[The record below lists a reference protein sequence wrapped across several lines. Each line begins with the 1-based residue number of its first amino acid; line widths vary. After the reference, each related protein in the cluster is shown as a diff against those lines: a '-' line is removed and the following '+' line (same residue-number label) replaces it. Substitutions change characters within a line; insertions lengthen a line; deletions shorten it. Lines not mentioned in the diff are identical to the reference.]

1 MKLCS
6 LIILLSLISLM
17 ASARQQTPQYLAIE
31 ENIARVE
38 DYYLRQEENLPYE
51 AVVSLSSQVVQ
62 NRRYYSSHTLA
73 KVFSL
78 LADAATSKGD
88 LAGAMQFARD
98 GLTINI
104 VEPSLRLN
112 LLLKLARGHFASG
125 NFQRVFDAAGEMMA
139 LSDGTQVKKYRLLAL
154 AYRAMSN
161 ALLNYSE
168 QALSD
173 LHQVEQLLVRHQELS
188 QTLELLQLL
197 AHTRFYLQ
205 DYQSALSMQQAILK
219 MRFDLSQPKNIE
231 QTYLQLAQAYRY
243 SGKLDDAYHA
253 YWEAKTFA
261 EAKAAPI
268 LVAYAHLGLG
278 QVLLAQGNYGEADK
292 ALLKAETL
300 FKRENL
306 KVPYL
311 TTLIVLVKIRQ
322 KRQGVESGYSY
333 LLRAEKLAE
342 SMELTREHIDL
353 YPLLSAMYREQQDIP
368 RALHA
373 LLTYTELHERLV
385 LNKPLPAFD
394 GGPALLTSEKS
405 KQLAARLIEKNTL
418 QASFSEKYQIQQK
431 IIIILAVLVM
441 LLLLFLLA
449 GWLKYRAKKLNL
461 AYDEVEQASDVL
473 TSPVKIKQIYQLA
486 YKMARKYEYPLTVG
500 YLSIDNWKEL
510 SFRFNKKILTEVTKT
525 VATLV
530 NEYSGEFDR
539 AGMLD
544 EGEYLLLCPH
554 QSGHE
559 VEEKLRK
566 LTESIKVRF
575 FANLGEFSVNITFT
589 YGVPGVQDIDP
600 YVFLAKLTDTTDN
613 KSFS

>member
-6 LIILLSLISLM
+6 LIIFFSLTSLI
-17 ASARQQTPQYLAIE
+17 ASARQQAPEYQAIE
-31 ENIARVE
+31 ENITRVE
-38 DYYLRQEENLPYE
+38 DYYLRQDETLPYE
-51 AVVSLSSQVVQ
+51 AVVALSSQVVQ
-62 NRRYYSSHTLA
+62 NRQYYSSNTLA
-73 KVFSL
+73 KVFAL
-78 LADAATSKGD
+78 LADAADSKGD
-88 LAGAMQFARD
+88 VAGAVQFARD

-104 VEPSLRLN
+104 IEPWLRLD
-112 LLLKLARGHFASG
+112 LLLKLVKGYFTGG
-125 NFQRVFDAAGEMMA
+125 NFQRVFETAGEMMA
-139 LSDGTQVKKYRLLAL
+139 LADGTQAKQYRLMAL

-173 LHQVEQLLVRHQELS
+173 LHQVEQLLARHQELARS
-188 QTLELLQLL
+188 LELLQLL
-197 AHTRFYLQ
+197 AQTRFYLH
-205 DYQSALSMQQAILK
+205 DYQSALSMQQAILQ
-219 MRFDLSQPKNIE
+219 MRFDLGRKKNIE

-243 SGKLDDAYHA
+243 NGKLDDAYHA

-261 EAKAAPI
+261 EEKSAPI
-268 LVAYAHLGLG
+268 LIGYAQLGLG
-278 QVLLAQGNYGEADK
+278 QVLFAQGAYGEAEQ
-292 ALLKAETL
+292 ALLAAQTL
-300 FKRENL
+300 FQEENL
-306 KVPYL
+306 KSPFL
-311 TTLIVLVKIRQ
+311 TTLITLAQTRQ
-322 KRQGVESGYSY
+322 KTRGTASAYPY
-333 LLRAEKLAE
+333 LLQAEKLSE
-342 SMELTREHIDL
+342 NMELTREHIEL
-353 YPLLSAMYREQQDIP
+353 YPLLSAMYRTQQDIP

-373 LLTYTELHERLV
+373 LLTYTELHERFV
-385 LNKPLPAFD
+385 LNQNRPAPD

-405 KQLAARLIEKNTL
+405 KQLAAKLIEKNAL
-418 QASFSEKYQIQQK
+418 HASFSEKYQVQQK
-431 IIIILAVLVM
+431 IIVVLAVLVIF
-441 LLLLFLLA
+441 LLLFLLA

-473 TSPVKIKQIYQLA
+473 ASPAKIKQIYQLA

-500 YLSIDNWKEL
+500 YLSINNWKEL
-510 SFRFNKKILTEVTKT
+510 SFRFNKKILMEVTKT

-575 FANLGEFSVNITFT
+575 FANLGEFSVNITFS
-589 YGVPGVQDIDP
+589 YDVPSVQDIDP
-600 YVFLAKLTDTTDN
+600 YMFLAKLTEATGD

>member
-6 LIILLSLISLM
+6 LIILFSLIGLPV
-17 ASARQQTPQYLAIE
+17 SAHQQTQEYLAIE
-31 ENIARVE
+31 ENITRVE
-38 DYYLRQEENLPYE
+38 DYYLRQDENLPYE

-62 NRRYYSSHTLA
+62 NRQYYSSNTLA
-73 KVFSL
+73 KVFAL
-78 LADAATSKGD
+78 LADAAASKGD
-88 LAGAMQFARD
+88 LVGAMQFAQD

-104 VEPSLRLN
+104 IEPSLRLD
-112 LLLKLARGHFASG
+112 LLLKVAKGHFARG
-125 NFQRVFDAAGEMMA
+125 NFQRVFDIAAEMLVLA
-139 LSDGTQVKKYRLLAL
+139 DGAQAMKYRLMAL

-161 ALLNYSE
+161 ALLNYAE

-173 LHQVEQLLVRHQELS
+173 LHQVDQLLARHQELS

-197 AHTRFYLQ
+197 AQTRFYLH

-219 MRFDLSQPKNIE
+219 MRFDLSKKKNIE
-231 QTYLQLAQAYRY
+231 QTYLQLAQAYRF

-253 YWEAKTFA
+253 FWEAKTFA
-261 EAKAAPI
+261 EEKSAVI
-268 LVAYAHLGLG
+268 LVGYAQLGLG
-278 QVLLAQGNYGEADK
+278 QVLFAQGAYGEADK
-292 ALLKAETL
+292 ALVTAENL
-300 FKRENL
+300 FKGENL
-306 KVPYL
+306 KSPYL
-311 TTLIVLVKIRQ
+311 TTLIALAKTRQ
-322 KRQGVESGYSY
+322 ERRGPASAYPY

-342 SMELTREHIDL
+342 NMELAREHIDL
-353 YPLLSAMYREQQDIP
+353 YPLLSAMYRGQQDIP

-373 LLTYTELHERLV
+373 LLTYTELHEQFL
-385 LNKPLPAFD
+385 LNKPLPALE
-394 GGPALLTSEKS
+394 GPALLTSEKS
-405 KQLAARLIEKNTL
+405 KQLAAKLVEKNAL
-418 QASFSEKYQIQQK
+418 HASFSEKYQIQQK
-431 IIIILAVLVM
+431 IIMILAVLVI
-441 LLLLFLLA
+441 LLMLFLLA

-473 TSPVKIKQIYQLA
+473 ASPVKIKQIYQLA

-500 YLSIDNWKEL
+500 YLSINNWKEL
-510 SFRFNKKILTEVTKT
+510 SFRFNKKILMEVTKT

-554 QSGHE
+554 QSGQE

-575 FANLGEFSVNITFT
+575 FANLGEFSVNITFS
-589 YGVPGVQDIDP
+589 YDVPSVQDIDP
-600 YVFLAKLTDTTDN
+600 YVFLAKLTDSMGN
-613 KSFS
+613 KSLS

>member
-6 LIILLSLISLM
+6 LIILFSLTSPIV
-17 ASARQQTPQYLAIE
+17 SAHQEKQEYLAIE
-31 ENIARVE
+31 ENITRVD
-38 DYYLRQEENLPYE
+38 DYYLRQDESLPYE

-62 NRRYYSSHTLA
+62 NRQYYSSNTLA
-73 KVFSL
+73 KVFTL

-88 LAGAMQFARD
+88 LAGAMQFAQD
-98 GLTINI
+98 GLTLNI
-104 VEPSLRLN
+104 LKPSLRLN
-112 LLLKLARGHFASG
+112 LLLKVTKGHFAGG
-125 NFQRVFDAAGEMMA
+125 NFHRVFDSAGEMLLLA
-139 LSDGTQVKKYRLLAL
+139 DGAQAIKYRLMAL

-161 ALLNYSE
+161 ALLHYAE

-173 LHQVEQLLVRHQELS
+173 LHQVEQLLARHQELS

-197 AHTRFYLQ
+197 AQTRFYLH
-205 DYQSALSMQQAILK
+205 DYPSALSMQQAILK
-219 MRFDLSQPKNIE
+219 LRFDLSKKKNIE
-231 QTYLQLAQAYRY
+231 QTYLQLAQAYRFN
-243 SGKLDDAYHA
+243 GKLDDAYHA
-253 YWEAKTFA
+253 FWEAKTFA
-261 EAKAAPI
+261 EQKSAAI
-268 LVAYAHLGLG
+268 LLGYAQLGLG
-278 QVLLAQGNYGEADK
+278 QVLFAQGAYGEADT
-292 ALLKAETL
+292 ALVKAESL
-300 FKRENL
+300 FKEENL
-306 KVPYL
+306 KPPYL
-311 TTLIVLVKIRQ
+311 TTLIALAKTRQ
-322 KRQGVESGYSY
+322 ERQGPASAYPY

-342 SMELTREHIDL
+342 NMELSREHIDL
-353 YPLLSAMYREQQDIP
+353 YPLLSAMYRGQQDIP

-373 LLTYTELHERLV
+373 LLTYTELHDKFV
-385 LNKPLPAFD
+385 LNKALPALE
-394 GGPALLTSEKS
+394 GPALLTSEKS
-405 KQLAARLIEKNTL
+405 KQLAAKLVEKNAL
-418 QASFSEKYQIQQK
+418 HASFSEKYQIQQK

-441 LLLLFLLA
+441 LLLLFLLG

-473 TSPVKIKQIYQLA
+473 ASPVKIKQIYQLA

-500 YLSIDNWKEL
+500 YLSINNWKEL
-510 SFRFNKKILTEVTKT
+510 SFRFNKKILMEVTKT

-554 QSGHE
+554 QSGAE

-575 FANLGEFSVNITFT
+575 FANLGEFSVNITFS
-589 YGVPGVQDIDP
+589 YDAPSVQDIDP
-600 YVFLAKLTDTTDN
+600 YVFLAKLTDSMEN